1 MELSAEEGETPHDA
15 IDMTTSERVS
25 QAVYIFKMHCLYTWD
40 LYWYNRDVDDE
51 NIYSLGLFRHEL
63 MYL

>member
-25 QAVYIFKMHCLYTWD
+25 EAGYILMMHHL
-40 LYWYNRDVDDE
+40 
-51 NIYSLGLFRHEL
+51 
-63 MYL
+63 

>member
-51 NIYSLGLFRHEL
+51 NIYI
-63 MYL
+63 